1 MYPQWHPAHHDLEN
15 SGQVLPFGIPSVF
28 SILTSIKVLLLKIK
42 MYLLISCQVIQTQT
56 F

>member
-1 MYPQWHPAHHDLEN
+1 MYPQWHDLEN

-28 SILTSIKVLLLKIK
+28 SILTSVKVLLLKIK
-42 MYLLISCQVIQTQT
+42 MYRLINCQVIQTQT